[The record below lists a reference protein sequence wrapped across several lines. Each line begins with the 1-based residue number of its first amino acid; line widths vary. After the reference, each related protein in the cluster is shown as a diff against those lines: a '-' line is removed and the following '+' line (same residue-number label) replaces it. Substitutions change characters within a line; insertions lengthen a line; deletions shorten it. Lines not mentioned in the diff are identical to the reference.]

1 MQGVLNNNF
10 VRGWTPPP
18 SFVVNRP
25 DGLQVATL
33 PLGAVLEVNPDRTG
47 DAVPVL
53 AAPVDDEA
61 ELQALDLGGDD
72 RTTDVLGI
80 GGSLPLVGSV
90 GLLSDIRTSA
100 AGSGPTVPSAEVQ
113 IVAAAGTPDA
123 VLDQVAEATG
133 TSWRSFG
140 TVRES
145 LGETYGG
152 DQSVAYALTAL
163 ACALVA
169 LLALGAGVARHLRD
183 YRRDVASLR
192 VLGIS
197 VGTARR
203 AGRAELVSLTVLV
216 LAMVVAGGWLAVTLL
231 LGGLPLLSLPVTA
244 LPLDTAP
251 HLVPLVDPGG
261 PVGRRGRARRRPC
274 PCRTRVDHPAQ
285 PAPRGGGQ
293 MIQLLGAILRGLRSR
308 ALLSAGSVL
317 LTALAIGSAVLGPVF
332 SEAVTNS
339 YIVTRLQETP
349 AGLTGISR
357 VFTPGLHQHGRA
369 GRAGRGGRLGRG
381 EPGPLG
387 PVGHHRRVA
396 AVHGAARR
404 RPLLVP

>member
-1 MQGVLNNNF
+1 MI
-10 VRGWTPPP
+10 
-18 SFVVNRP
+18 NRP

-33 PLGAVLEVNPDRTG
+33 PLGAVLEINPDRTG

-53 AAPVDDEA
+53 VAPADDEA
-61 ELQALDLGGDD
+61 EPQALDLGGDD

-80 GGSLPLVGSV
+80 GFSLPLVGSV

-100 AGSGPTVPSAEVQ
+100 AGPADGPVGRGADRGRRWHPGRGARRGGGGDRGV
-113 IVAAAGTPDA
+113 VA
-123 VLDQVAEATG
+123 LL
-133 TSWRSFG
+133 G

-231 LGGLPLLSLPVTA
+231 LGGLPLLSLPVAA

-251 HLVPLVDPGG
+251 HLCPWSSRRSCRSPRSCSSAAA
-261 PVGRRGRARRRPC
+261 PAPYGRRPPGPAWSARRRADDPPLSRCSARSSAACARAPC
-274 PCRTRVDHPAQ
+274 CLPARCSSPPSRSARPCSARSS
-285 PAPRGGGQ
+285 PR
-293 MIQLLGAILRGLRSR
+293 ASP
-308 ALLSAGSVL
+308 SPTS
-317 LTALAIGSAVLGPVF
+317 
-332 SEAVTNS
+332 
-339 YIVTRLQETP
+339 
-349 AGLTGISR
+349 
-357 VFTPGLHQHGRA
+357 
-369 GRAGRGGRLGRG
+369 
-381 EPGPLG
+381 
-387 PVGHHRRVA
+387 
-396 AVHGAARR
+396 
-404 RPLLVP
+404 

>member
-1 MQGVLNNNF
+1 MTARRSPRARGCARAREGCTVTGLELGRDTQGIIDDDEFVVLLERLTLGDTDLLASTWVPDPASVQGVLNNNF

-18 SFVVNRP
+18 SFVVNRT
-25 DGLQVATL
+25 DGLQVAML
-33 PLGAVLEVNPDRTG
+33 PLGAVLEIDLDRTG

-61 ELQALDLGGDD
+61 EPQALDLGGDD

-113 IVAAAGTPDA
+113 IVAAPGTPDA

-133 TSWRSFG
+133 GSWRTSA

-231 LGGLPLLSLPVTA
+231 LGGLPLLSLPVAA

-251 HLVPLVDPGG
+251 HLVPLVIPAVLSAAAVVL
-261 PVGRRGRARRRPC
+261 VGGRARAVRASTTRPS
-274 PCRTRVDHPAQ
+274 
-285 PAPRGGGQ
+285 
-293 MIQLLGAILRGLRSR
+293 LLRE
-308 ALLSAGSVL
+308 
-317 LTALAIGSAVLGPVF
+317 
-332 SEAVTNS
+332 EA
-339 YIVTRLQETP
+339 E
-349 AGLTGISR
+349 
-357 VFTPGLHQHGRA
+357 
-369 GRAGRGGRLGRG
+369 
-381 EPGPLG
+381 
-387 PVGHHRRVA
+387 
-396 AVHGAARR
+396 
-404 RPLLVP
+404 